1 MSTVIIGGGAA
12 GCFAAVFSARQ
23 GDKVILVE
31 PNGRLGRKLSITG
44 KGRCNITNNCDFD
57 TLMKNVYRNPS
68 FLYSAFSRF
77 GTADCMEFIVGLGV
91 PLKTE
96 RGNRVFPV
104 SDRAGDIVSAL
115 EKEIKGLG
123 VETVWERA
131 LDIVTDNG
139 RVSGVKT
146 DKRLIPAEKVIL
158 ATGGVSYRATGST
171 GDGYRMAER
180 LGHTVTELKPSLI
193 PLETEESGCRT
204 NRSSAAG
211 LTVKNAVL
219 TLLDTKS
226 GKKLFSDLGEL
237 TFEEYGVGGPLVLS
251 ASAMLPMTRIEQGRY
266 LINIDF
272 KPALDNKK
280 LDLRLQREIAA
291 DGKADL
297 YRIMRTLLPEK
308 LIAPVLKQANA
319 DSAKKAAEISSALR
333 KSLVSSLKSYTLT
346 VKAFRPINEAI
357 ITDGGIST
365 AEINPSDM
373 QSKLV
378 KGLHFAGEIIDVSG
392 FTGGFNLQIAYST
405 AKAAARKKG

>member
-12 GCFAAVFSARQ
+12 GCFAAVFSARH
-23 GDKVILVE
+23 GDKVILLE

-57 TLMKNVYRNPS
+57 TLMKNVTKNPS

-77 GTADCMEFIVGLGV
+77 GTDDCMEFIESIGV

-104 SDRAGDIVSAL
+104 SDKAGDIVSAL
-115 EKEIKGLG
+115 EREIKRLG
-123 VETVWERA
+123 VDTAWERA
-131 LDIVTDNG
+131 LDIVTEDG
-139 RVSGVKT
+139 RVSAVKT
-146 DKRLIPAEKVIL
+146 DRRLIPAEKVIL
-158 ATGGVSYRATGST
+158 ATGGLSYRATGST
-171 GDGYRMAER
+171 GDGYKMAKR

-193 PLETEESGCRT
+193 PLETEEDCYC
-204 NRSSAAG
+204 SSAAG

-226 GKKLFSDLGEL
+226 GKKLFSELGEL

-251 ASAMLPMTRIEQGRY
+251 ASAKLPDIEKGRY
-266 LINIDF
+266 LLSIDF

-280 LDLRLQREIAA
+280 LDLRLQREIGA
-291 DGKADL
+291 DGRADL
-297 YRIMRTLLPEK
+297 YKIMRTLLPEK
-308 LIAPVLKQANA
+308 LVMPILLFAHA
-319 DSAKKAAEISSALR
+319 DPAKKAAEIPSALR
-333 KSLVSSLKSYTLT
+333 KSLVSALKNYTLT
-346 VKAFRPINEAI
+346 VRAFRPLNEAI
-357 ITDGGIST
+357 VTDGGIST

-405 AKAAARKKG
+405 AKASS

>member
-12 GCFAAVFSARQ
+12 GCFAAVFSARK
-23 GDKVILVE
+23 GDRVILLE

-44 KGRCNITNNCDFD
+44 KGRCNITNNCDRD
-57 TLMKNVYRNPS
+57 TLMKNVTKNPS

-77 GTADCMEFIVGLGV
+77 DTASCMEFIESLGV

-104 SDRAGDIVSAL
+104 SDKAGDIVSAL
-115 EKEIKGLG
+115 EREIKRLG
-123 VETVWERA
+123 AEILWERA
-131 LDIVTDNG
+131 LDIVTEKG
-139 RVSGVKT
+139 RVTAVKT

-158 ATGGVSYRATGST
+158 ATGGMSYKATGST
-171 GDGYRMAER
+171 GDGYKMAKR
-180 LGHTVTELKPSLI
+180 LGHTVTELKPSLV
-193 PLETEESGCRT
+193 PLETEEDCCP
-204 NRSSAAG
+204 AAG

-226 GKKLFSDLGEL
+226 GKKLFSELGEL
-237 TFEEYGVGGPLVLS
+237 TFEEYGVGGALVLS
-251 ASAMLPMTRIEQGRY
+251 ASARLPDTEKGRY
-266 LINIDF
+266 VLNIDF
-272 KPALDNKK
+272 KPALDGKK

-291 DGKADL
+291 DGRAEL
-297 YRIMRTLLPEK
+297 HRIMRRLLPEK
-308 LIAPVLKQANA
+308 LISLVLAQANA
-319 DSAKKAAEISSALR
+319 DPAKKAAEVSAALR
-333 KSLVSSLKSYTLT
+333 KSLVSALKNYTLT

-357 ITDGGIST
+357 VTDGGISA

-405 AKAAARKKG
+405 ARASCC

>member
-12 GCFAAVFSARQ
+12 GCFAAVFSARE
-23 GDKVILVE
+23 GDKVILLE

-57 TLMKNVYRNPS
+57 TLMKNVTKNPS

-77 GTADCMEFIVGLGV
+77 GTADCMEFIESLGV

-96 RGNRVFPV
+96 RGNRAFPV
-104 SDRAGDIVSAL
+104 SDKAADIVNAL
-115 EKEIKGLG
+115 EREIKRLG
-123 VETVWERA
+123 VEIVRERA
-131 LDIVTDNG
+131 LDIVTESG
-139 RVSGVKT
+139 AVSAVKT

-158 ATGGVSYRATGST
+158 ATGGMSYKATGST
-171 GDGYRMAER
+171 GDGYKLAKR
-180 LGHTVTELKPSLI
+180 LGHTVIELKPSLI
-193 PLETEESGCRT
+193 PLETEEDC
-204 NRSSAAG
+204 SSAAG

-226 GKKLFSDLGEL
+226 GKKLFSELGEL

-251 ASAMLPMTRIEQGRY
+251 ASARLPDIEKGRY
-266 LINIDF
+266 LLNIDF

-297 YRIMRTLLPEK
+297 RRIMRTLLPEK
-308 LIAPVLKQANA
+308 LIAPILLQANA
-319 DSAKKAAEISSALR
+319 DPAKKAAEISSALR
-333 KSLVSSLKSYTLT
+333 KSLVSALKNFTLT
-346 VKAFRPINEAI
+346 VSAFRPINEAI
-357 ITDGGIST
+357 VTDGGISV

-405 AKAAARKKG
+405 ARAAAQKKM

>member
-12 GCFAAVFSARQ
+12 GCFAAVFSSGQ
-23 GDKVILVE
+23 GDKVTLIE

-44 KGRCNITNNCDFD
+44 KGRCNITNNCDLD
-57 TLMKNVYRNPS
+57 TLMKNVTKNPS
-68 FLYSAFSRF
+68 FLYSVFSRF
-77 GTADCMEFIVGLGV
+77 GTADCMAFIESLGV

-104 SDRAGDIVSAL
+104 SDKAADIVAAL
-115 EKEIKGLG
+115 EHEIKRLG

-131 LDIVTDNG
+131 LDIVSSDGAVTA
-139 RVSGVKT
+139 VKT

-158 ATGGVSYRATGST
+158 ATGGISYKATGST
-171 GDGYRMAER
+171 GDGYKMAKR

-193 PLETEESGCRT
+193 PIETEEDCSP
-204 NRSSAAG
+204 AAG

-226 GKKLFSDLGEL
+226 GKKLFSELGEL

-251 ASAMLPMTRIEQGRY
+251 ASARLPDTEKGRY
-266 LINIDF
+266 LLIIDF
-272 KPALDNKK
+272 KPALDSKK

-291 DGKADL
+291 DGKAEL

-308 LIAPVLKQANA
+308 LITPVLLQAKA
-319 DSAKKAAEISSALR
+319 DPRKKAAEVSSALR
-333 KSLVSSLKSYTLT
+333 KSLVNTLKNYALT
-346 VKAFRPINEAI
+346 IKAFRPINEAI
-357 ITDGGIST
+357 VTDGGISV

-373 QSKLV
+373 QSRLV

-405 AKAAARKKG
+405 AKAAAQKRQ

>member
-23 GDKVILVE
+23 GDRTILFE

-44 KGRCNITNNCDFD
+44 KGRCNITNNCDLD
-57 TLMKNVYRNPS
+57 TLLKNVTKNPS

-77 GTADCMEFIVGLGV
+77 GTADCMEFIESLGV

-104 SDRAGDIVSAL
+104 SDKAADIVGAL
-115 EKEIKGLG
+115 EREIKRLG

-131 LDIVTDNG
+131 IDIVTDNG
-139 RVSGVKT
+139 AVTAVKT

-158 ATGGVSYRATGST
+158 ATGGMSYKATGST
-171 GDGYRMAER
+171 GDGYKLAKR
-180 LGHTVTELKPSLI
+180 LGHTVTDLKPSLI
-193 PLETEESGCRT
+193 PLETENGC
-204 NRSSAAG
+204 SSAAG

-226 GKKLFSDLGEL
+226 GKKLFSELGEL

-251 ASAMLPMTRIEQGRY
+251 ASARLPHIEQGRY
-266 LINIDF
+266 VLTIDF
-272 KPALDNKK
+272 KPALDSKK

-291 DGKADL
+291 DGKAEL
-297 YRIMRTLLPEK
+297 RKIMRSLLPEK
-308 LIAPVLKQANA
+308 LIAPLLLQAKA
-319 DSAKKAAEISSALR
+319 DPAKKAAEISSSMR
-333 KSLVSSLKSYTLT
+333 KSLVNTLKSYTLT

-357 ITDGGIST
+357 VTDGGVAVS
-365 AEINPSDM
+365 EINPSDM
-373 QSKLV
+373 QSRLV

-405 AKAAARKKG
+405 ARCAAE

>member
-12 GCFAAVFSARQ
+12 GCFAAVFSSGQ
-23 GDKVILVE
+23 GDKVTLIE

-44 KGRCNITNNCDFD
+44 KGRCNITNNCDLD
-57 TLMKNVYRNPS
+57 TLMKNVTKNPS

-77 GTADCMEFIVGLGV
+77 GTADCMAFIESLGV

-104 SDRAGDIVSAL
+104 SDKAADVVAAL
-115 EKEIKGLG
+115 EREIKRLG

-131 LDIVTDNG
+131 LDIVTSDG
-139 RVSGVKT
+139 AVTAVKT

-158 ATGGVSYRATGST
+158 ATGGISYKATGST
-171 GDGYRMAER
+171 GDGHKMAKR

-193 PLETEESGCRT
+193 PLETEESC
-204 NRSSAAG
+204 SPAAG

-226 GKKLFSDLGEL
+226 GKKLFSELGEL

-251 ASAMLPMTRIEQGRY
+251 ASAVLPDVEKGRY
-266 LINIDF
+266 LLNIDF
-272 KPALDNKK
+272 KPALDSKK

-291 DGKADL
+291 GGKAEL

-308 LIAPVLKQANA
+308 LITPVLLQAKANPR
-319 DSAKKAAEISSALR
+319 KKAAEISSALR
-333 KSLVSSLKSYTLT
+333 RSLVNTLKNYTLT
-346 VKAFRPINEAI
+346 IKAFRPINEAI
-357 ITDGGIST
+357 VTDGGISV

-373 QSKLV
+373 QSRLV
-378 KGLHFAGEIIDVSG
+378 KGLYFAGEIIDVSG

-405 AKAAARKKG
+405 AKAAAQKRQ

>member
-1 MSTVIIGGGAA
+1 MITAIIGGGAA

-23 GDKVILVE
+23 GDKVILLE

-77 GTADCMEFIVGLGV
+77 GTADCMEFIEGLGV

-104 SDRAGDIVSAL
+104 SDKAGDIVSAL
-115 EKEIKGLG
+115 EREIKRLG

-131 LDIVTDNG
+131 LDIVRSNG
-139 RVSGVKT
+139 RVTAVKT

-158 ATGGVSYRATGST
+158 ATGGMSYRATGST
-171 GDGYRMAER
+171 GDGYKMAER

-193 PLETEESGCRT
+193 PLETEEDGYGLG
-204 NRSSAAG
+204 AAG

-226 GKKLFSDLGEL
+226 GKKLFSELGEF

-251 ASAMLPMTRIEQGRY
+251 ASARLPDVEKGRY
-266 LINIDF
+266 LLNIDF

-297 YRIMRTLLPEK
+297 HKIMRTLLPEK
-308 LIAPVLKQANA
+308 LIAPVLNQAKA
-319 DSAKKAAEISSALR
+319 DPAKKAAEISSALR
-333 KSLVSSLKSYTLT
+333 KGLVSTLKNFTLT

-357 ITDGGIST
+357 ITDGGVST

-373 QSKLV
+373 QSRLV

-392 FTGGFNLQIAYST
+392 FTGGFNLQTAYST
-405 AKAAARKKG
+405 AKAAAQKKG

>member
-12 GCFAAVFSARQ
+12 GCFAAVFSARG
-23 GDKVILVE
+23 GDGTILLE

-44 KGRCNITNNCDFD
+44 KGRCNITNDCDLD
-57 TLMKNVYRNPS
+57 TLMKNVTKNPA

-77 GTADCMEFIVGLGV
+77 GTADCMEFIESIGV

-104 SDRAGDIVSAL
+104 SDKAVDIVNAL
-115 EKEIKGLG
+115 EKEIKRLG
-123 VETVWERA
+123 VETAWERA
-131 LDIVTDNG
+131 VDIVTEG
-139 RVSGVKT
+139 GAVAAVKT

-158 ATGGVSYRATGST
+158 ATGGVSYKATGST
-171 GDGYRMAER
+171 GDGYKMAKR
-180 LGHTVTELKPSLI
+180 LGHTVTRLKPSLI
-193 PLETEESGCRT
+193 PLETEEDCSA
-204 NRSSAAG
+204 AAG

-226 GKKLFSDLGEL
+226 GKKLYSELGEL

-251 ASAMLPMTRIEQGRY
+251 ASARLPDIEKGRY
-266 LINIDF
+266 VITIDF
-272 KPALDNKK
+272 KPALDSKK

-297 YRIMRTLLPEK
+297 HKIMRTLLPEK
-308 LIAPVLKQANA
+308 LIAPVLRQANA
-319 DSAKKAAEISSALR
+319 DPAKKAAEISSALR
-333 KSLVSSLKSYTLT
+333 KALVSALKSCTLT
-346 VKAFRPINEAI
+346 VRAFRPINEAI
-357 ITDGGIST
+357 VTDGGVSVS
-365 AEINPSDM
+365 EINPSDM

-378 KGLHFAGEIIDVSG
+378 KGLHFAGELIDVSG

-405 AKAAARKKG
+405 ARAAAQKKG

>member
-12 GCFAAVFSARQ
+12 GCFAAVFSARE
-23 GDKVILVE
+23 GDRVILLE

-44 KGRCNITNNCDFD
+44 KGRCNITNSCDFD
-57 TLMKNVYRNPS
+57 TLMKNIYRNPS
-68 FLYSAFSRF
+68 FLCSAFSRF
-77 GTADCMEFIVGLGV
+77 GTADCMEFIESLGV

-104 SDRAGDIVSAL
+104 SDKAGDIVGAL
-115 EKEIKGLG
+115 EREIRRLG

-139 RVSGVKT
+139 RVSAVKT

-158 ATGGVSYRATGST
+158 ATGGMSYKATGST

-193 PLETEESGCRT
+193 PLETEEGRDC
-204 NRSSAAG
+204 SSAAG

-219 TLLDTKS
+219 TLLDNAK
-226 GKKLFSDLGEL
+226 GKKLFSELGEF

-251 ASAMLPMTRIEQGRY
+251 ASARLPKIEQGRY
-266 LINIDF
+266 RLNIDF

-291 DGKADL
+291 DGKAEL
-297 YRIMRTLLPEK
+297 RKIMRTLLPEK
-308 LIAPVLKQANA
+308 LIAPVLDQANA
-319 DSAKKAAEISSALR
+319 DPAKKAAEISSALR
-333 KSLVSSLKSYTLT
+333 KGLVSALKNFTLT
-346 VKAFRPINEAI
+346 VKAFRPLNEAI
-357 ITDGGIST
+357 ITDGGIPT
-365 AEINPSDM
+365 AEIDPSDM
-373 QSKLV
+373 QSRLI

-405 AKAAARKKG
+405 ARAAAQKKG

>member
-1 MSTVIIGGGAA
+1 MISTIIVGGGAA
-12 GCFAAVFSARQ
+12 GCFAAVFSARK
-23 GDKVILVE
+23 GDKVILLE

-44 KGRCNITNNCDFD
+44 KGRCNITNNCDLD
-57 TLMKNVYRNPS
+57 TLMKNVTKNPS
-68 FLYSAFSRF
+68 FLFSAFSRF
-77 GTADCMEFIVGLGV
+77 GTADCMEFIESLGV

-104 SDRAGDIVSAL
+104 SDKAADIVGAL
-115 EKEIKGLG
+115 EREIKRLG
-123 VETVWERA
+123 VETAWERA

-139 RVSGVKT
+139 AVAAVKT

-158 ATGGVSYRATGST
+158 ATGGMSYKATGST
-171 GDGYRMAER
+171 GDGYKMANR

-193 PLETEESGCRT
+193 PLETEEDCSA
-204 NRSSAAG
+204 AAG

-219 TLLDTKS
+219 TLLDIKS
-226 GKKLFSDLGEL
+226 GKKLFSELGEL

-251 ASAMLPMTRIEQGRY
+251 ASARLPNIEKGRY
-266 LINIDF
+266 VLNIDF

-291 DGKADL
+291 DGKAEL
-297 YRIMRTLLPEK
+297 RKIMRTLLPEK
-308 LIAPVLKQANA
+308 LIAPVLRQANA
-319 DSAKKAAEISSALR
+319 DPGKKAAEISSALR
-333 KSLVSSLKSYTLT
+333 KSLVSALKGFTLT

-357 ITDGGIST
+357 VTDGGVSA

-405 AKAAARKKG
+405 AKAAAQK

>member
-12 GCFAAVFSARQ
+12 GCFAAVFSARE
-23 GDKVILVE
+23 GDRVILLE

-44 KGRCNITNNCDFD
+44 KGRCNITNSCDFD
-57 TLMKNVYRNPS
+57 TLMKNIYRNPS

-77 GTADCMEFIVGLGV
+77 GTADCMEFIESLGV

-104 SDRAGDIVSAL
+104 SDKAGDIVGAL
-115 EKEIKGLG
+115 EREIRRLG

-139 RVSGVKT
+139 RVSAVKT

-158 ATGGVSYRATGST
+158 ATGGMSYKATGST

-193 PLETEESGCRT
+193 PLETEEGRDC
-204 NRSSAAG
+204 SSAAG

-219 TLLDTKS
+219 TLLDNAK
-226 GKKLFSDLGEL
+226 GKKLFSELGEF

-251 ASAMLPMTRIEQGRY
+251 ASARLPKIEQGRY
-266 LINIDF
+266 RLNIDF

-291 DGKADL
+291 DGKAEL
-297 YRIMRTLLPEK
+297 RKIMCTLLPEK
-308 LIAPVLKQANA
+308 LIAPVLDQANA
-319 DSAKKAAEISSALR
+319 DPAKKAAEISSALR
-333 KSLVSSLKSYTLT
+333 KGLVSALKNFTLT
-346 VKAFRPINEAI
+346 VKAFRPLNEAI
-357 ITDGGIST
+357 ITDGGIPT
-365 AEINPSDM
+365 AEIDPSDM
-373 QSKLV
+373 QSRLI

-405 AKAAARKKG
+405 ARAAAQKKG

>member
-12 GCFAAVFSARQ
+12 GCFAAVFSARK
-23 GDKVILVE
+23 GDRTILLE

-44 KGRCNITNNCDFD
+44 KGRCNITNNCGLD
-57 TLMKNVYRNPS
+57 TMMKNVTKNPA

-77 GTADCMEFIVGLGV
+77 DSASCMEFIEGLGV

-104 SDRAGDIVSAL
+104 SDKAGDIVSAL
-115 EKEIKGLG
+115 EREIKRLG
-123 VETVWERA
+123 VEIRRERA
-131 LDIVTDNG
+131 LDIAAEEG
-139 RVSGVKT
+139 RVTGVKT
-146 DKRLIPAEKVIL
+146 DKGLIPAEKVIL
-158 ATGGVSYRATGST
+158 ATGGMSYRATGST
-171 GDGYRMAER
+171 GDGYKMAKR

-193 PLETEESGCRT
+193 PLETEEDGYC
-204 NRSSAAG
+204 SSAAG

-226 GKKLFSDLGEL
+226 GKKLFSELGEL

-251 ASAMLPMTRIEQGRY
+251 ASAILPRIEKGRY
-266 LINIDF
+266 VLTIDF

-280 LDLRLQREIAA
+280 LDARLQREIAA
-291 DGKADL
+291 GGKADL
-297 YRIMRTLLPEK
+297 HKIMRTLLPEK
-308 LIAPVLKQANA
+308 LIAPVLLQAKA
-319 DSAKKAAEISSALR
+319 DPSKKAAELSAALR
-333 KSLVSSLKSYTLT
+333 NSLVSALKAFTLT

-357 ITDGGIST
+357 VTDGGIST

-373 QSKLV
+373 QSKIV
-378 KGLHFAGEIIDVSG
+378 KGLHFAGEIIDVTG

-405 AKAAARKKG
+405 ARSAVEQ

>member
-12 GCFAAVFSARQ
+12 GCFAAVFSARE
-23 GDKVILVE
+23 GDKVILTE

-57 TLMKNVYRNPS
+57 TLMKNIYRNPS

-77 GTADCMEFIVGLGV
+77 GTADCMEFIESLGV

-104 SDRAGDIVSAL
+104 SDKAGDIVSAL
-115 EKEIKGLG
+115 EREIKRLG
-123 VETVWERA
+123 VETAWERA
-131 LDIVTDNG
+131 LDIVTENG
-139 RVSGVKT
+139 RVSAVKT
-146 DKRLIPAEKVIL
+146 DKRIIPAEKVIL
-158 ATGGVSYRATGST
+158 ATGGMSYKATGST
-171 GDGYRMAER
+171 GDGYKMAER

-193 PLETEESGCRT
+193 PLETEDGYHLST
-204 NRSSAAG
+204 AG

-219 TLLDTKS
+219 TLFDRKS
-226 GKKLFSDLGEL
+226 GKKLFSELGEF

-251 ASAMLPMTRIEQGRY
+251 ASARLPGIEKGRY
-266 LINIDF
+266 ILGIDF

-291 DGKADL
+291 DGKAEL
-297 YRIMRTLLPEK
+297 RKIMRTLLPEK
-308 LIAPVLKQANA
+308 LIVPVLRQAGA
-319 DSAKKAAEISSALR
+319 DPAKKAAEISSALR
-333 KSLVSSLKSYTLT
+333 KALVGTLKNFTLT

-373 QSKLV
+373 QSKIV
-378 KGLHFAGEIIDVSG
+378 KGLYFAGEIIDVSG
-392 FTGGFNLQIAYST
+392 FTGGFNLQTAYST
-405 AKAAARKKG
+405 AKAAAQKKG

>member
-23 GDKVILVE
+23 GDGTILLE

-44 KGRCNITNNCDFD
+44 KGRCNITNNCDLD
-57 TLMKNVYRNPS
+57 TLMKNVTKNPS

-77 GTADCMEFIVGLGV
+77 GTGDCMEFMEGIGV

-104 SDRAGDIVSAL
+104 SDKAADIVAAL
-115 EKEIKGLG
+115 ERELKRLG
-123 VETVWERA
+123 VEIVWERA
-131 LDIVTDNG
+131 MDIVTDNG
-139 RVSGVKT
+139 AVTAVKT
-146 DKRLIPAEKVIL
+146 DKRLIPAEKAIL
-158 ATGGVSYRATGST
+158 ATGGMSYKATGST
-171 GDGYRMAER
+171 GDGYKLAKR
-180 LGHTVTELKPSLI
+180 LGHTVTDLRPSLI
-193 PLETEESGCRT
+193 PLETEEDCSA
-204 NRSSAAG
+204 AAG

-226 GKKLFSDLGEL
+226 GKKLFSELGEL

-251 ASAMLPMTRIEQGRY
+251 ASAMLHDIEQGRY
-266 LINIDF
+266 VIAIDF
-272 KPALDNKK
+272 KPALDNRK

-297 YRIMRTLLPEK
+297 RKIMRTLLPEK
-308 LIAPVLKQANA
+308 LVMPVLQQAGA
-319 DSAKKAAEISSALR
+319 DPAKKAAEISSAMR
-333 KSLVSSLKSYTLT
+333 KSLVSTLKSYTLT
-346 VKAFRPINEAI
+346 VRAFRPINEAI
-357 ITDGGIST
+357 VTDGGVSV

-373 QSKLV
+373 QSRLV

-405 AKAAARKKG
+405 AKAAVQK